1 MKFYLKK
8 NQAKDLTFEKII
20 YFCKQVLTNMN
31 RQHTEIRQEQIKQAV
46 LDIIYTEGLKKLST
60 RNLAQHIGLS
70 EGAIFRH
77 FAKKQ
82 DITLALVHDV
92 QKDLIGSLRSIAFSN
107 LDPEERLNRFLCQTV
122 KYLSD
127 NKGITMLMF
136 SEASRNNDVVLKESL
151 QHIFKSQKQLVSAI
165 ILDGVAI
172 GKWDGNIPV
181 EYIADMYMGI
191 PSTLN
196 IYLVLNQGNFQID
209 NFCEQTMMVL
219 LKILKK

>member
-1 MKFYLKK
+1 
-8 NQAKDLTFEKII
+8 
-20 YFCKQVLTNMN
+20 MN
-31 RQHTEIRQEQIKQAV
+31 RQNTEIRQEQIKQAV

-60 RNLAQHIGLS
+60 RNLAQHIGMS

-82 DITLALVHDV
+82 DITLAIVHDV

-107 LDPEERLNRFLCQTV
+107 LDPEERLNRFLCHTV
-122 KYLSD
+122 KYLTN

-136 SEASRNNDVVLKESL
+136 SEASRNYDVILKEGL
-151 QHIFKSQKQLVSAI
+151 QHIFNSQKQLVSAI

-172 GKWDGNIPV
+172 EKWDGNIPV
-181 EYIADMYMGI
+181 EYIADMYIGI
-191 PSTLN
+191 PLSLN
-196 IYLVLNQGNFQID
+196 IELVLNQGNFHMD
-209 NFCEQTMMVL
+209 NFCQRTMRVL